1 MNLVSKYERLGQD
14 QCCFTVKGEIYFI
27 SYSRKIIY
35 TNIRL
40 LIISLLL
47 VFKESENI

>member
-1 MNLVSKYERLGQD
+1 M
-14 QCCFTVKGEIYFI
+14 VKGEIYLI

-47 VFKESENI
+47 VFKDSENI